1 MRAGREGPVVRSTI
15 WTRKDFWT
23 GVIYIVVGISAVVIA
38 RNYALGSAA
47 RMGPGY
53 FPTVVAS
60 LLVIVGAI
68 ILARSFLREGE
79 FVDRLAWK
87 PILFVLGS
95 IIAFGF
101 LINRAGLV
109 IAAAVL
115 LLGSA
120 AASEKFRLS
129 WLPALG
135 MVALIAFCVL
145 AFIIGMRIPM
155 PIVGPWFSWI
165 GQW

>member
-1 MRAGREGPVVRSTI
+1 MRSTI
-15 WTRKDFWT
+15 ATRKDFWT
-23 GVIYIVVGISAVVIA
+23 GVIYIVVGILAVVIA

-60 LLVIVGAI
+60 LLVIVGTI
-68 ILARSFLREGE
+68 IVVRSFLREGE

-87 PILFVLGS
+87 PILLVLGS
-95 IIAFGF
+95 IIAFG
-101 LINRAGLV
+101 LLVNRAGLV

-115 LLGSA
+115 LFGSA
-120 AASEKFRLS
+120 AASERFRLS
-129 WLPALG
+129 WFPLLG
-135 MVALIAFCVL
+135 FMALIAFCVL
-145 AFIIGMRIPM
+145 VFIIGMRIPM